1 MFVMSAV
8 RPSTPAPRPRLRPLA
23 RLALVAALAAAPVV
37 LLAGPA
43 SAHVHVDASTTE
55 PGAYA
60 QLTFRVPSE
69 SATASTTKVEVTL
82 PSAQPFATVSA
93 RPLAGWTV
101 AVTEAKLPTPVTD
114 DDGAT
119 LTKAPHTV
127 TWTAAADDAIPPGQF
142 QEFDLLVG
150 PLPESGTVVL
160 PATQT
165 YSNGDVVEWNQK
177 PKADGSEPENPAPS
191 FEVAAVATASPS
203 PTPTS
208 AAVPSSPTVTAA
220 ATTPPA
226 ASADATSTTDTTAR
240 VLAVVAIVVGVAGLG
255 VGISSGRRRARS

>member
-1 MFVMSAV
+1 M
-8 RPSTPAPRPRLRPLA
+8 
-23 RLALVAALAAAPVV
+23 
-37 LLAGPA
+37 
-43 SAHVHVDASTTE
+43 
-55 PGAYA
+55 
-60 QLTFRVPSE
+60 
-69 SATASTTKVEVTL
+69 TL
-82 PSAQPFATVSA
+82 PSDQPFATVSA

-203 PTPTS
+203 PTT
-208 AAVPSSPTVTAA
+208 AAVPGSPTVTAA

-240 VLAVVAIVVGVAGLG
+240 VLAVVAIVVGVVGLG